1 MGEPSIVTKR
11 RSPATGK
18 ASPSPQVFT
27 IGYATRTPGEL
38 IDRVLAYGGSVII
51 DVRELPLSRRPG
63 FSKNALAEAA
73 TAAGLGYE
81 HVRALGNPKPS
92 RELYKAGHV
101 RAGVTAYRKHL
112 NNGSRPAL
120 LALAER
126 LNDERLCL
134 LCLED
139 DPDECHRSV
148 IVSALR
154 GEVPGLAV
162 THL

>member
-1 MGEPSIVTKR
+1 MRKLPTVSRGR
-11 RSPATGK
+11 RPVAGK
-18 ASPSPQVFT
+18 VGPNPQVFT
-27 IGYATRTPGEL
+27 IGYATRTPGDL
-38 IDRVLAYGGSVII
+38 IDRVLAFGGSSII
-51 DVRELPLSRRPG
+51 DVRELPLSRRRG
-63 FSKNALAEAA
+63 FSKNALADAA

-92 RELYKAGHV
+92 RDLYKAGRV
-101 RAGVTAYRKHL
+101 RAGVSAYRKHL
-112 NNGSRPAL
+112 NNGSRSAL

-126 LNDERLCL
+126 LKQERLCL

-139 DPDECHRSV
+139 DPEECHRSV

-154 GEVPGLAV
+154 SEVPGLAV